1 MVWIYYRISALDQYL
16 PKLIWLV
23 NKYLAISYQHCYCR
37 CKGSVFFS
45 FLGWFAFM
53 PSYFFLGCFLYHVL
67 FCLLF
72 LIRNFF
78 FFLRLCVFRPSILAS
93 QIVMKSHI
101 PLLMKLMVLT
111 HEIYFTQFR
120 GVKRV
125 VILWISSIS
134 HKASPSYNTECT

>member
-1 MVWIYYRISALDQYL
+1 MVWTYYRISALDQYL

-37 CKGSVFFS
+37 CKGSVFF
-45 FLGWFAFM
+45 FILGLICFYAIVFFSRLLFISCSVLFAF
-53 PSYFFLGCFLYHVL
+53 F
-67 FCLLF
+67 
-72 LIRNFF
+72 NTKFF